1 MGFPFENRDMSRVK
15 DIFSPIFL
23 ATLITLGLVHKFGPY
38 PGLFPPIIALMFTL
52 TLVFYYLKKFQAAYW
67 SITLAI
73 ALLIGSA
80 FLVQGEAFEQ
90 KSSIPVPQDEYIT
103 IEGRLKEYP
112 EIGEGESTLVL
123 ESRVLEYHREKH
135 NISLNLRITVKGRL
149 DRFFK
154 GDTITLNASLSA
166 PRLTRNFFPNTF
178 ENYQSVRKI
187 HFQGFSKSAH
197 WVGLKSK
204 GPWFWRIIGQW
215 RNRIRQVI
223 ERKYRARNGPLD
235 ARGVFLEAILIGD
248 RGRVST
254 DTKNQMID
262 AGVYHLLAI
271 SGAHIG
277 IMAIF
282 LLFLARSLNIPF
294 RIRII
299 VTALCLI
306 LFLFLSGLTIPAQRA
321 VFMAVLIFI
330 GRILYLDIHIF
341 NIISFTGILI
351 LVGNPAEF
359 LDPGFILTFT
369 LTAAIVLGREMLMPY
384 WARLKKVPTA
394 IKELLAANFSASLI
408 ALPLSLFYFKM
419 VSLAGFLSG
428 LLLVPLT
435 ALIIYIGLLLIMV
448 APVSSG
454 LCTLLVVPAHVLLT
468 LFLALTRFFSATL
481 SLTIFKPS
489 PSIFL
494 VILILVS
501 FYAAIRLKNRKYY
514 RIAVPLAWL
523 IFILGNTLALVDF
536 SPYKPGRLE
545 VFFLDVGQGDCEL
558 AVFPDGRA
566 LLIDGGGSSFSDF
579 EVGRQVVLPFILQQG
594 IRVHWVAVSHFHPD
608 HVRGICEII
617 PILKPREVWLSST
630 AVKDPFY
637 HRFKQALERTKKTR
651 IIPVDASFQKM
662 VAGCRI
668 ECLQPQEFIYSD
680 YSLNNH
686 SQVLKVSDAYHAFLF
701 AGDIEKEVEDR
712 LIEIECKR
720 LPATVI
726 KVPHHG
732 SRTSSSDV
740 FLTCVKPQW
749 AVFSYASGNRFQFPH
764 PQVTANYKNRG
775 TLSFSTARRGG
786 IKIISLPGRVKIETS
801 Y

>member
-1 MGFPFENRDMSRVK
+1 MGRVK

-23 ATLITLGLVHKFGPY
+23 ATLITLGLLHKFGPY
-38 PGLFPPIIALMFTL
+38 PGLFPPLMALTFTL
-52 TLVFYYLKKFQAAYW
+52 SLGFCYLKKFRAAYW
-67 SITLAI
+67 SITLSI

-80 FLVQGEAFEQ
+80 FLVQREAFEQ
-90 KSSIPVPQDEYIT
+90 KSQIPVPQDEYIT

-123 ESRVLEYHREKH
+123 ETRVLEYHREKH
-135 NISLNLRITVKGRL
+135 EVSLNLRITVKGRL

-154 GDTITLNASLSA
+154 GDTIALNAGLSA

-178 ENYQSVRKI
+178 EDYQLVRKI

-204 GPWFWRIIGQW
+204 GPWFWRVIGQW
-215 RNRIRQVI
+215 RNRIRRAI
-223 ERKYRARNGPLD
+223 ERKYQAGNGPLD

-248 RGRVST
+248 RGRVSI

-271 SGAHIG
+271 SGANIG
-277 IMAIF
+277 ILAIF
-282 LLFLARSLNIPF
+282 LLFLGRFFHIPL
-294 RIRII
+294 RIR
-299 VTALCLI
+299 TFLTTLCLI

-330 GRILYLDIHIF
+330 GRLIYLDIHIF
-341 NIISFTGILI
+341 NIISFTGLAI

-369 LTAAIVLGREMLMPY
+369 LTAAIVLGRELLMPY
-384 WARLKKVPTA
+384 WARLKKVPTV

-419 VSLAGFLSG
+419 ASLSGFLSG

-448 APVSSG
+448 APISDR
-454 LCTLLVVPAHVLLT
+454 LCALLVAPVHILLT
-468 LFLALTRFFSATL
+468 LFTALTRFFSTTIN
-481 SLTIFKPS
+481 LTIFKPS

-501 FYAAIRLKNRKYY
+501 FYAAYRLKNRKHN
-514 RIAVPLAWL
+514 RIALPLTLL

-558 AVFPDGRA
+558 VVFPDGRA
-566 LLIDGGGSSFSDF
+566 LLIDGGGSAFSDF
-579 EVGRQVVLPFILQQG
+579 EVGRQVLLPFILQQR
-594 IRVHWVAVSHFHPD
+594 IQVHWVAISHFHPD

-630 AVKDPFY
+630 AAKDPFY
-637 HRFKQALERTKKTR
+637 RRFKQVLDRAKKTR
-651 IIPVDASFQKM
+651 IVPVDASFQQT

-668 ECLQPQEFIYSD
+668 ECLHPQEFIYTD

-686 SQVLKVSDAYHAFLF
+686 SQVLKVSDAHHAFLF

-712 LIEIECKR
+712 LIEMECKR

-732 SRTSSSDV
+732 SRTSSSAA
-740 FLTCVKPQW
+740 FLACVRPRL
-749 AVFSYASGNRFQFPH
+749 AIFSYSLDNHFQFPH
-764 PQVTANYKNRG
+764 PEVAANYQELG
-775 TLSFSTARRGG
+775 TRSFSTARRGG
-786 IKIISLPGRVKIETS
+786 IKIVSWPGGVKVETS